1 MTVMPT
7 KFTLSYCDFESAL
20 GQKWEGVK
28 GRAMRRISTT
38 LWSTL
43 CSSCTFYFCVSMAD
57 EYVVALFAYQK
68 ENPTTPPTAE
78 TFQSTASSLLPTL
91 FVDPALVKPSDAS

>member
-1 MTVMPT
+1 MTVTPT

-43 CSSCTFYFCVSMAD
+43 SSSCV
-57 EYVVALFAYQK
+57 L
-68 ENPTTPPTAE
+68 
-78 TFQSTASSLLPTL
+78 STCT
-91 FVDPALVKPSDAS
+91 